1 MNSYDY
7 SKLKGTH
14 AIFGGSN
21 HAWLGYD
28 DEKIIRAYYARHAKD
43 LGTALHEYARQRIS
57 HSLKMSKSD
66 SYAVVN
72 HILESKLPR
81 GIIQYSGGIESIME
95 TLVPYVNDAIKYRM
109 KPEELTY
116 FADFFYGWADALSF
130 TEKNKT
136 LRIHDFKSGTITA
149 SMTQL
154 KIYAAFYCL
163 GVGLKPENI
172 NIELRIYQNGEVV
185 VDNPEAEEIQEIMD
199 KCEHDNA
206 VLMHHLKEGEP
217 L

>member
-14 AIFGGSN
+14 ATFGGSN
-21 HAWLGYD
+21 YAWLGYD
-28 DEKIIRAYYARHAKD
+28 DEKIIQAYYARRAKD

-57 HSLKMSKSD
+57 NSLKMTKGD

-81 GIIQYSGGIESIME
+81 GIIQYAGGIDSIMA
-95 TLVPYVNDAIKYRM
+95 TLIPYVNDGIKYRM
-109 KPEELTY
+109 RPEALTY
-116 FADFFYGWADALSF
+116 FADEFYGWADALSF
-130 TEKNKT
+130 NERNKT
-136 LRIHDFKSGTITA
+136 LRIHDFKSGKLIA

-154 KIYAAFYCL
+154 KIYSAFYCL
-163 GVGLKPENI
+163 GTGLKPENI

-199 KCEHDNA
+199 KSEHDNA